1 MRIRLEALVLSTCLA
16 WPAAAF
22 AQDSKIAAEALFDEG
37 RALMNEGKYAEA
49 CERFARSDEL
59 DPAPGTLLNLAGCYE
74 KLGRTASAWATYRR
88 AGALA
93 RARNQGEREKL
104 ASERAA
110 AIEPELARVKIDVP
124 DEARVEGL
132 VIRRGDTEV
141 ERATFGVSVPVDP
154 GSIVIEASAP
164 GRRPWTTTLS
174 VTPKSAQTVAI
185 PVLELQE
192 AAPGSET
199 AAESV
204 PPLTTEPIPATA
216 DSDPDPGSSQR
227 MLGYIVGGVGIVG
240 LAVGT
245 GFALSARSQ
254 NEDSKAFCRTDDP
267 NRCSAE
273 GVALRDDARSAGTI
287 ATIAFGVGLAAIAG
301 GTVLIVTAPSAGH
314 GATLSL
320 GGKF

>member
-1 MRIRLEALVLSTCLA
+1 LLS
-16 WPAAAF
+16 PGAF

-37 RALMNEGKYAEA
+37 RTLMSEGKYAEA

-59 DPAPGTLLNLAGCYE
+59 DPAPGTLLNLAECYE

-93 RARNQGEREKL
+93 RTRNQAERERL

-110 AIEPELARVKIDVP
+110 ALEPELARVKIDVP
-124 DEARVEGL
+124 ADARVEGL
-132 VIRRGDTEV
+132 VIRRGDAEV
-141 ERATFGVSVPVDP
+141 ERATWGVAVPVDP
-154 GSIVIEASAP
+154 GNIAIEASAP
-164 GRRPWTTTLS
+164 GRRSWKTTIAAS
-174 VTPKSAQTVAI
+174 PKSAQQVTV
-185 PVLELQE
+185 PVLEVDGSAE
-192 AAPGSET
+192 TPESAESAAPT
-199 AAESV
+199 LV
-204 PPLTTEPIPATA
+204 TTEPAPATA
-216 DSDPDPGSSQR
+216 DADPGSGQR
-227 MLGYIVGGVGIVG
+227 MLGYIVGGVGLVG

-254 NEDSKAFCRTDDP
+254 NEDSKSFCRTDDP

-287 ATIAFGVGLAAIAG
+287 ATVAFGIGLAAVAG
-301 GTVLIVTAPSAGH
+301 GTVLIVTAPSSGQ

-320 GGKF
+320 GGRFW